1 MQNVLFEKAIDI
13 NLFNKV
19 ALDIYIP
26 LLLKWSFEI
35 RLKEEE
41 NTIIDVTLVCV
52 SLVIKTDITHK
63 E

>member
-1 MQNVLFEKAIDI
+1 MGFNDCIIIYCTHFID
-13 NLFNKV
+13 NK

-26 LLLKWSFEI
+26 LLLKLSFEI

-52 SLVIKTDITHK
+52 SLERYLEIVLV
-63 E
+63 